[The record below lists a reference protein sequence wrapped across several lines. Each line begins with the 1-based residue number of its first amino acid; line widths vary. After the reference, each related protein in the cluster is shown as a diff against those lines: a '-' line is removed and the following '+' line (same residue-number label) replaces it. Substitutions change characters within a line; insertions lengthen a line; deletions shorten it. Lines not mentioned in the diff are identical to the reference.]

1 MLEFVLVVCLRHCN
15 NVLACNM
22 ALKVTFSI
30 SKTKTKLKPFV
41 LKTKPIVLKTKPIV
55 SPNILLFW
63 QFERAS
69 ECGSWVLF

>member
-1 MLEFVLVVCLRHCN
+1 
-15 NVLACNM
+15 M

-41 LKTKPIVLKTKPIV
+41 LKTKSIV
-55 SPNILLFW
+55 SPNILLFG